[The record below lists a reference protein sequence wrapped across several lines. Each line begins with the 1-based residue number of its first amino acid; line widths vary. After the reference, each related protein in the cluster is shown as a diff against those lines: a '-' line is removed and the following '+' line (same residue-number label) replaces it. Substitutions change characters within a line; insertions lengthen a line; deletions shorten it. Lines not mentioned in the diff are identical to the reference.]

1 MERSMRRL
9 WTLTVAN
16 TKSYVRDR
24 STVFWTLVFPL
35 VFVVLFGSIFSGVGG
50 GMISLGWVDLDG
62 TTVSAELAS
71 SPVVTGAFTL
81 RTGTQD
87 EMLQAMRDGRVHAVV
102 VVPRGFGSAV
112 VAVQAGRPPA
122 TPLDVALY
130 TDPSSAQTAATISG
144 IVGAAVGGFNQSM
157 SGIPPVLKVNAR
169 TLQTQGITATAYLVP
184 GILAMAL
191 MQLGLFGA
199 IPLVE
204 QRQNL
209 ILKRLSATPLRRWT
223 FVSANLAT
231 RVGVAIVQAVVLV
244 VVAGILFGIT
254 VIGSWALLAFI
265 VLLGAMTFV
274 SLGYV
279 IASFAPTEDSA
290 SQLVSILQ
298 FPLMFLSGIFFAID
312 SMPGW
317 LQAVA
322 RFMPLT
328 YLGDAL
334 RQVMVGGVPFA
345 PLPVD
350 IAVLVGLTVTFFGI
364 SARYFRWQ

>member
-1 MERSMRRL
+1 MDRQMRRL

-24 STVFWTLVFPL
+24 ATVFWTLVFPL

-50 GMISLGWVDLDG
+50 GKTSIGWVDLDG
-62 TTVSAELAS
+62 TTVSAELAA
-71 SPVVTGAFTL
+71 SPAVAGAFTL
-81 RTGTQD
+81 TTGTQD
-87 EMLQAMRDGRVHAVV
+87 EMLQAMRDGKVRAVV
-102 VVPRGFGSAV
+102 VVPHGFGSAV
-112 VAVQAGRPPA
+112 VAVRAGQAPA
-122 TPLDVALY
+122 APLDIALY
-130 TDPSSAQTAATISG
+130 TDPSATQTAAAITG
-144 IVGAAVGGFNQSM
+144 IVGAAVAGFNQAM
-157 SGIPPVLKVNAR
+157 SGLPPVLRVNAK
-169 TLQTQGITATAYLVP
+169 TLQSEGITATAYLVP

-223 FVSANLAT
+223 FVSANLAM
-231 RVGVAIVQAVVLV
+231 RVAVALVQAGVLI
-244 VVAGILFGIT
+244 VVAGVLFGIT
-254 VIGSWALLAFI
+254 VVGSWALLAFL

-279 IASFAPTEDSA
+279 VASFAPTEDSA
-290 SQLVSILQ
+290 SQIVSILQ

-312 SMPGW
+312 AMPGW

-322 RFMPLT
+322 RLTPLT

-350 IAVLVGLTVTFFGI
+350 IAVLGALTVVFFGV

>member
-1 MERSMRRL
+1 MDRQARRMWIL
-9 WTLTVAN
+9 TLAN

-35 VFVVLFGSIFSGVGG
+35 VFVVLFGSIFSGSGG
-50 GMISLGWVDLDG
+50 GKTPIGWVDLDG

-71 SPVVTGAFTL
+71 SPVVAGAFALT
-81 RTGTQD
+81 TGSLD
-87 EMLQAMRDGRVHAVV
+87 EMLQAMRDGKVHAVV

-112 VAVQAGRPPA
+112 VAVRAGQPPA
-122 TPLDVALY
+122 APLDVTLY
-130 TDPSSAQTAATISG
+130 TDPSASQTAAAVSG
-144 IVGAAVGGFNQSM
+144 IVAAAVGGFNQSM
-157 SGIPPVLKVNAR
+157 SGVAPVLKVNAK
-169 TLQTQGITATAYLVP
+169 TLQTEGITATAYLVP

-209 ILKRLSATPLRRWT
+209 ILKRLSATPLRRWM

-231 RVGVAIVQAVVLV
+231 RVGVAIVQAVVLIL
-244 VVAGILFGIT
+244 VAGILFGIT
-254 VIGSWALLAFI
+254 VMGSWALLAFL

-279 IASFAPTEDSA
+279 VASFAPTEDSA

-312 SMPGW
+312 AMPAW

-322 RFMPLT
+322 HLMPLT

-350 IAVLVGLTVTFFGI
+350 IAVLVGLTIVFFGV
-364 SARYFRWQ
+364 SARSFRWQ